1 MKQFALLTAGLV
13 ILAAQPASA
22 AVTQITTPDLAYT
35 SGTTLLAITGGD
47 FTPISGLT
55 DGIVSLTFDA
65 GEVRSVSGSWSTWG
79 SPPDTEGANPKI
91 VYTGGLTTITF
102 QSDKVLS
109 VFGFE
114 AEPNPF
120 SAHNFQIDYYLG
132 GVLQGTVNRVAN
144 GSAGARLMAAS
155 GTFDKAV
162 VSSTTNFAFG
172 QVRYDVSAVP
182 EPATW
187 AMMIIGFG
195 AVGGA
200 VRNQR
205 RRQALA
211 FA

>member
-1 MKQFALLTAGLV
+1 MKHFALLTAGLV

-35 SGTTLLAITGGD
+35 SGTTLLAITGPNGSG
-47 FTPISGLT
+47 ISSLLDSDVT
-55 DGIVSLTFDA
+55 LTFNP
-65 GEVRSVSGSWSTWG
+65 GYIYEVGSTWSTWG

-91 VYTGGLTTITF
+91 VYTGGLSTITF
-102 QSDKVLS
+102 QSNKVLS

-114 AEPNPF
+114 AEPNPY

-155 GTFDKAV
+155 GKFDRAV
-162 VSSTTNFAFG
+162 VSSTTDFAFG

-205 RRQALA
+205 RRQTLA